1 MLLYEVTLHQVVFHK
16 AFSRSFLPSQ
26 RKNFESPTLISPCVG
41 VISTWMAAGEK
52 EKKRWKKM
60 YMRRRVTQGRSTYK
74 GEAHNQIV
82 LPAQENNHFSGMPSM
97 NETLG

>member
-1 MLLYEVTLHQVVFHK
+1 MHQVVFHK

-52 EKKRWKKM
+52 EKKKIEENVHEKKGD
-60 YMRRRVTQGRSTYK
+60 TGGSTYK
-74 GEAHNQIV
+74 GEAQNQIV